1 MGWNDRLEKDPFIP
15 SESYYEECDRY
26 EAWLQYQN
34 TLAGDTENRLTSQN
48 IDPATLARVNKQET
62 PTRQTTMSRLWA
74 RFFGQEEEK
83 SHDESSRRREDAEL
97 PF

>member
-26 EAWLQYQN
+26 EAWLEYQN
-34 TLAGDTENRLTSQN
+34 TLAGKLTSQN
-48 IDPATLARVNKQET
+48 IDPATLARSHTQET
-62 PTRQTTMSRLWA
+62 PARQNTMLRLWA
-74 RFFGQEEEK
+74 RLFGHEKEE
-83 SHDESSRRREDAEL
+83 SHTESSKREEDVEL